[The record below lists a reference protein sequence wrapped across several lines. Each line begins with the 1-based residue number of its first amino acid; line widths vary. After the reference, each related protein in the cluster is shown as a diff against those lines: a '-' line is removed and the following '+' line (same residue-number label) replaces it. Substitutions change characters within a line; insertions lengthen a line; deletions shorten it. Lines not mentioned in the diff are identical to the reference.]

1 VRATR
6 AKSETTTPPASCND
20 LFINPLMSQYW
31 AFGVSHVACCMAYA
45 GKFAENE
52 RNRRCQKSDRI
63 LQGDG
68 RIAASSA
75 DTALA

>member
-45 GKFAENE
+45 GKLAETE
-52 RNRRCQKSDRI
+52 RNRRWQKSDRI
-63 LQGDG
+63 LQGDD